1 MRYEEVHPLAV
12 AEVPAWPFHS
22 WPTRMSRESAAHLE
36 TLGYPCR
43 SLCRE
48 GPRRLSDREIVALA
62 KREECVILT
71 HDLDF
76 GQIYYFA
83 EEGQVGI
90 LVLRLRHQTVEIVN
104 DVLQRF
110 LRSEALSQQQLR
122 KSLVILSET
131 TYRVYQGPRGEF

>member
-1 MRYEEVHPLAV
+1 MTLSFLAD
-12 AEVPAWPFHS
+12 ENISP
-22 WPTRMSRESAAHLE
+22 ESAEYLE
-36 TLGYPCR
+36 TLGYPCH

-48 GPRRLSDREIVALA
+48 GPRRLSDREIIALA
-62 KREECVILT
+62 KREGHVILT

-76 GQIYYFA
+76 GQIYYFV

-90 LVLRLRHQTVEIVN
+90 LVLRLRHQTVEVVN

-110 LRSEALSQQQLR
+110 LRSEALAEQQLR
-122 KSLVILSET
+122 RSLVILSET